1 MRLIKR
7 QTTNLRSIR
16 GSGVQYDVNDQVIL
30 DSKKGVLVPRG
41 RNEDRPFYPLN
52 GYLRFNVELQDF
64 EVRQGDQWRKLRYK
78 EPRAIVQQNLGV
90 GDSSETL
97 FGPLNNGDGD
107 YPAPESAQ
115 SILVF
120 VENVFQISNTN
131 YTLVQNP
138 GGKTP
143 GYYLNFG
150 TAVPLGKAVTVLHN
164 FDK

>member
-16 GSGVQYDVNDQVIL
+16 GRGVQYDMNDQIIL
-30 DSKKGVLVPRG
+30 DSKKGVLVPKG
-41 RNEDRPFYPLN
+41 GTEDRPFYPLN
-52 GYLRFNVELQDF
+52 GYLRYNVELDDF
-64 EVRQGDQWRKLRYK
+64 EVRSGDQWRKLRYK
-78 EPRAIVQQNLGV
+78 EPRSIVQQNLGV

-107 YPAPESAQ
+107 YPAPQ
-115 SILVF
+115 SGQAILVF
-120 VENVFQISNTN
+120 VENVFQIFNTN

-150 TAVPLGKAVTVLHN
+150 TAVPIGKAVTVLHN